1 MPCVSNSTVAAEDVD
16 HDHPEGASNRLP
28 VRRSQSNRYCQ
39 SIARVHASELLI
51 TGDRCTALCRIGDSH
66 GSFITSIARCRHT
79 WRAGRGKNA
88 LRGAKSHP
96 TAAASAGFAAAAG
109 AGAGDSEA
117 MSARLMV
124 TCRVGEVIL
133 APNRSVT

>member
-66 GSFITSIARCRHT
+66 GSFITSIARCRCRHT
-79 WRAGRGKNA
+79 WRAARGKNA
-88 LRGAKSHP
+88 LRGAKAHP

-109 AGAGDSEA
+109 AGESEA
-117 MSARLMV
+117 MSERLMV
-124 TCRVGEVIL
+124 ACRVGEVIF